1 CERWTLEVDRYK
13 AEVSAFR
20 NPSFALKGTFYPKEK
35 VLSRIGKWLK
45 LQLLARRP
53 NFQKIT
59 GRGKKI
65 KT

>member
-1 CERWTLEVDRYK
+1 
-13 AEVSAFR
+13 VSAFR

-53 NFQKIT
+53 NFLIET
-59 GRGKKI
+59 GRGEKD
-65 KT
+65 